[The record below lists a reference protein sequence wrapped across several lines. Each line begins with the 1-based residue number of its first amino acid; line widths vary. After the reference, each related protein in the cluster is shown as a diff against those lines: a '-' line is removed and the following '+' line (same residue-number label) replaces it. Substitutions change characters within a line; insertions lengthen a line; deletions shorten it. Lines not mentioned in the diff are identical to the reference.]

1 MNIYIN
7 LEIEKRELLSKI
19 LLSLEA
25 ANKGHDVYLGRIN
38 PLLNNNL
45 LKPGIVHFK
54 SITPGFSR
62 LQEMKN
68 LKKNNFL
75 FTTLDEEHGLINNN
89 GSYKNYRYSE
99 ETFKLVD
106 KVFTWGKF
114 DFNNIISK
122 FSKFKNKIIKS
133 GNPRIDFWR
142 NDFINFFKNNKLVP
156 YKNYIFFSCNF
167 EGVSHLSLSDKI
179 KFYEDT
185 GYFQRGLKK
194 KDLITTHNNSIKLLK
209 KYIKSIK
216 NLSKK
221 FKNRLII
228 VRPHPKDNS
237 KKWKKFFLKFKNVKI
252 IDDGFLSDWIA
263 NSNIVIHAGCTG
275 GLESSMRNINT
286 ISYYPIKIFHG
297 HKFADKFSKKIYN
310 EKQLI
315 KEIENSF
322 IKKSKKLSFNKNE
335 FYKRSFN
342 FNGKRSYKIIAI
354 EWQKLSK
361 KIQYKKN
368 NILIIK
374 LLYKI
379 LNFKLKIK
387 RIEPGNHKF
396 RKFNKYLIKNIIQR
410 LSSINKDFESIEID
424 YLNDDLIR
432 FYK

>member
-1 MNIYIN
+1 
-7 LEIEKRELLSKI
+7 
-19 LLSLEA
+19 
-25 ANKGHDVYLGRIN
+25 
-38 PLLNNNL
+38 
-45 LKPGIVHFK
+45 
-54 SITPGFSR
+54 
-62 LQEMKN
+62 
-68 LKKNNFL
+68 
-75 FTTLDEEHGLINNN
+75 
-89 GSYKNYRYSE
+89 
-99 ETFKLVD
+99 
-106 KVFTWGKF
+106 
-114 DFNNIISK
+114 
-122 FSKFKNKIIKS
+122 
-133 GNPRIDFWR
+133 
-142 NDFINFFKNNKLVP
+142 
-156 YKNYIFFSCNF
+156 
-167 EGVSHLSLSDKI
+167 
-179 KFYEDT
+179 
-185 GYFQRGLKK
+185 
-194 KDLITTHNNSIKLLK
+194 
-209 KYIKSIK
+209 
-216 NLSKK
+216 
-221 FKNRLII
+221 
-228 VRPHPKDNS
+228 
-237 KKWKKFFLKFKNVKI
+237 
-252 IDDGFLSDWIA
+252 
-263 NSNIVIHAGCTG
+263 
-275 GLESSMRNINT
+275 MRNINT